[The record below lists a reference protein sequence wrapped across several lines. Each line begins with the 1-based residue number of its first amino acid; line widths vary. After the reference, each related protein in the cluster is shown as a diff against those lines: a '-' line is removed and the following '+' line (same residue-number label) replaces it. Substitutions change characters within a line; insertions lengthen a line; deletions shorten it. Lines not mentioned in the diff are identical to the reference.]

1 MSRIRLL
8 VADVDGTLVTRDNRL
23 TAGACEAVARLH
35 AAGVALAI
43 TSGRPPRGMAMLV
56 GPLGL
61 TTPIAAFNG
70 AMYVEPDLTT
80 VVQQCP
86 LPLAVATEAANYL
99 LAAGLDVWVYRGS
112 DWFIRDAAAPHAA
125 HEQHTVQFAPTVI
138 GDLRGV
144 LEGAVKIVGVSD
156 DHALVARA
164 EAELRQRVGAH
175 VSAARSQLYYLDV
188 THPDANKGMVVRFD
202 ARVLG
207 IPLEE
212 VAAIGDM
219 PSDVLMFGV
228 AAKGIAMGN
237 ASPEVQRTA
246 RYVTTSNEEEGFA
259 RAVEAFVLGGGP
271 RSPQATLGLPDR
283 TRACLFD
290 LDGVLTRT
298 SGLHA
303 AAWKQMFDA
312 FLRER
317 AAAAG
322 ETPYIPFDAV
332 HDYASYVDGKLRL
345 DGAHAFLASRDIE
358 LPDETVR
365 DLAER
370 KDEILLEMLAEQKV
384 ETYDGSLS
392 YLRRARDAGLRTAVV
407 SSSKHTVQMLAS
419 AGIGD
424 LFDARIDGVVAGR
437 EHLAGKPAPDT
448 YLAAAR
454 TLDVA
459 PDEAVVFEDALAGV
473 EAGRAGH
480 FGYVVGVDRVG
491 QAAELRRHGADVVVP
506 DLSALLR
513 PS

>member
-1 MSRIRLL
+1 MMSRIRLL

-23 TAGACEAVARLH
+23 TAGACEAVARLR

-70 AMYVEPDLTT
+70 AMYVQPDLTT

-99 LAAGLDVWVYRGS
+99 LAAGLDVWVYRGA

-228 AAKGIAMGN
+228 AARGIAMGN

-271 RSPQATLGLPDR
+271 RSPRAALGLPDR

-290 LDGVLTRT
+290 LDGVLTQHR
-298 SGLHA
+298 
-303 AAWKQMFDA
+303 
-312 FLRER
+312 R
-317 AAAAG
+317 AARRRVEADVRRVPARASRRRG
-322 ETPYIPFDAV
+322 REPFIPFDAV
-332 HDYASYVDGKLRL
+332 ARLRALRRRQAAPRRRALLPRLARHRAAGRDGPRRWPS
-345 DGAHAFLASRDIE
+345 ARTRSCSSCSRS
-358 LPDETVR
+358 R
-365 DLAER
+365 H
-370 KDEILLEMLAEQKV
+370 V
-384 ETYDGSLS
+384 ETYDGSVR
-392 YLRRARDAGLRTAVV
+392 YVRGGARGRPAHGGRVV
-407 SSSKHTVQMLAS
+407 EQALPARCWPPP
-419 AGIGD
+419 GIAD
-424 LFDARIDGVVAGR
+424 LFDARIDGVVAGAGAPR
-437 EHLAGKPAPDT
+437 GQAGARHLPGGRAHAGASPPTRRSCSRTRSPASRP
-448 YLAAAR
+448 
-454 TLDVA
+454 
-459 PDEAVVFEDALAGV
+459 
-473 EAGRAGH
+473 AGRAT
-480 FGYVVGVDRVG
+480 
-491 QAAELRRHGADVVVP
+491 
-506 DLSALLR
+506 SATSSASTAWAR
-513 PS
+513 PPSCAGTAPTSW